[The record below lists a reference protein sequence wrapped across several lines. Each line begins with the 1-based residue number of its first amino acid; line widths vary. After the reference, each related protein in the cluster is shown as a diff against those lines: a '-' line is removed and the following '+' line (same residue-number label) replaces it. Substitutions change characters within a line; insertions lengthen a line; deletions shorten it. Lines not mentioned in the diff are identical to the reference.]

1 MNEASQCVV
10 LSTGAKPYDI
20 VLLHGA
26 RKVSS
31 VLPPSFPPL
40 FPWSRSIEEGEK
52 KAGGQAGGVLTN
64 ANAIHPTHTPY
75 IVQGAKALALASM
88 LRGNGMIYLWE
99 PYLRQHFQ
107 LRDAIRRGQA
117 QVSQLVSHRTHI
129 SIYTCKE
136 RVTVWSVDA
145 T

>member
-1 MNEASQCVV
+1 M
-10 LSTGAKPYDI
+10 
-20 VLLHGA
+20 
-26 RKVSS
+26 
-31 VLPPSFPPL
+31 
-40 FPWSRSIEEGEK
+40 
-52 KAGGQAGGVLTN
+52 LTN

-107 LRDAIRRGQA
+107 LRDAILRGQA

-129 SIYTCKE
+129 SIYICKE
-136 RVTVWSVDA
+136 RVTVWPVHA